1 MTNKNFFTFEGI
13 DGSGKSTQ
21 INLLKKLF
29 TKKNIKFVITRE
41 PGGTKF
47 SEKLRKLI
55 LNSSENLSFQS
66 EVLLLYAARIEH
78 IEKKIKPALKEN
90 YIVISDRYYDST
102 LAYQGYGY
110 GYNKNFINYIDSLID
125 LRPKKTFW
133 INTPVK
139 TCMERISKRLKKDKF
154 EIKKNAFFVKV
165 NNGYKKIA
173 EQNPNRVVRID
184 GSKPTNHIFNLIIEE
199 LGYEI

>member
-1 MTNKNFFTFEGI
+1 MTNKNFITFEGI

-29 TKKNIKFVITRE
+29 TKKNIKFMITRE

-110 GYNKNFINYIDSLID
+110 GYNKKFINYIDSLID
-125 LRPKKTFW
+125 LRPKRLFGL
-133 INTPVK
+133 IPQLN
-139 TCMERISKRLKKDKF
+139 TCMERIGKD
-154 EIKKNAFFVKV
+154 
-165 NNGYKKIA
+165 
-173 EQNPNRVVRID
+173 
-184 GSKPTNHIFNLIIEE
+184 
-199 LGYEI
+199 

>member
-1 MTNKNFFTFEGI
+1 VINKNFFTFEGI

-21 INLLKKLF
+21 VDLLKKLLS
-29 TKKNIKFVITRE
+29 KKNIKFIITRE

-47 SEKLRKLI
+47 SEKVRKLI
-55 LNSSENLSFQS
+55 LNSSENLSFKS

-90 YIVISDRYYDST
+90 YIVISDRFYDST

-110 GYNKNFINYIDSLID
+110 GYNKKFINYIDSLID

-133 INTPVK
+133 IDTPVNS
-139 TCMERISKRLKKDKF
+139 CMERIIKRSKKDKF
-154 EIKKNAFFVKV
+154 ESKKKAFFVKV
-165 NNGYKKIA
+165 KNGYRKIA
-173 EQNPNRVVRID
+173 GQNRNRIIRID
-184 GSKPTNHIFNLIIEE
+184 GAKPKKDIFKRIIEE

>member
-1 MTNKNFFTFEGI
+1 MINKNFYTFEGI

-29 TKKNIKFVITRE
+29 TKKNIKFIITRE
-41 PGGTKF
+41 PGGTNF

-90 YIVISDRYYDST
+90 YTVISDRYYDST

-110 GYNKNFINYIDSLID
+110 GYNKKFINYIDSLID

-133 INTPVK
+133 IDTPVNV
-139 TCMERISKRLKKDKF
+139 CMERIGKRFKKDKF
-154 EIKKNAFFVKV
+154 EIKKNDFFVRVK
-165 NNGYKKIA
+165 NGYKKIA
-173 EQNPNRVVRID
+173 EQNRKRVIRID
-184 GSKPTNHIFNLIIEE
+184 GSKSANHIFNLIIEE

>member
-1 MTNKNFFTFEGI
+1 MTNKNFITFEGI

-29 TKKNIKFVITRE
+29 TKKNIKFMITRE

-78 IEKKIKPALKEN
+78 IEKNQTCIKRKLHC
-90 YIVISDRYYDST
+90 
-102 LAYQGYGY
+102 
-110 GYNKNFINYIDSLID
+110 NF
-125 LRPKKTFW
+125 R
-133 INTPVK
+133 
-139 TCMERISKRLKKDKF
+139 
-154 EIKKNAFFVKV
+154 
-165 NNGYKKIA
+165 
-173 EQNPNRVVRID
+173 
-184 GSKPTNHIFNLIIEE
+184 
-199 LGYEI
+199 